1 MYDIALHL
9 GLLVDEP
16 VDGARL
22 VVVARHR
29 HRRGGDGAVGVAE
42 VTRGA
47 VLAALLVHLAMLPL
61 HL

>member
-9 GLLVDEP
+9 GLLADEP

-29 HRRGGDGAVGVAE
+29 HRRGGDGAVVAE